1 MARRLV
7 RRDGKSAALTIQRSF
22 RGMKGRQ
29 KATDRLWDKMEEE
42 DRMRREKQ
50 AKEVQQGWRMMEA
63 AKEKRQEDDEMLLS
77 RQRVFAKSASNLN
90 LVFVERIQRWARKV
104 MAVHKLCKLT
114 ENKIDAHTK
123 HLQSDIDA
131 WRLSRKIH
139 IEFLD
144 SVRKLRELR
153 ETCQELDV
161 LGEGKLQL
169 DQLHFAFQHTFS
181 DDFMDIYDLSKVMR
195 TFRLGDEDFYN
206 YPMFCFAMEAT
217 LDKNINVSEA
227 HQKIAVYFEN
237 SPISAHDMFSMFDTD
252 GDGTIDTEEF
262 RETIEG
268 LGLGLSANAINALG
282 KRYDMNHNGNID
294 YAEMVENF
302 GNRRQYRTSFER
314 LADIVVYWQELVKHK
329 NVGRKRFLTRAK
341 SNNALLSMGHD
352 EYNSPKK
359 LLDENSEL
367 FSAEEASMVLSEQSH
382 SVGDDN
388 WMNTQAIH
396 FEQYSPKLSDAKVSI
411 LQFDEGSVGSLSG
424 NDETKVV
431 ETFVVTGTAKGL
443 EDGARME
450 LEGKLRDMDSKCHR
464 LETQVRELKHEK
476 KSITDD
482 YDSVVSENNKLK
494 LKLSR
499 LEDELQYSHDQSM
512 KEDAVMRSKTT
523 ELLTE
528 RNSSVMQLKVL
539 QQENAGLKTQLMRAQ
554 SNSSEDLVLL
564 RAENKTLTEE
574 RNNAHRNVTRQIG
587 MLDEIMKNM
596 ERLTKLKIEAEEK
609 YSAAMQNIHGLNK
622 RLEMAK
628 TSVAKA
634 EHPQPA
640 SLSTYGM
647 EMQKKLKRLASKHAD
662 LCRLSWGIVH
672 RTTVDNGSLHH
683 FEQCIKD
690 GLGDVEFASLERGRR
705 TEKGKP
711 RSPYRYQPY
720 DASNSGDDV
729 SETVR
734 FEIDSLRKNL
744 MKTIVSNRIF
754 RAEELEFLFR
764 STLEFTKLDKALV
777 QTMIGKLSQELDL
790 GS

>member
-7 RRDGKSAALTIQRSF
+7 RMDGKSAALTIQRSF

-262 RETIEG
+262 RETVERF
-268 LGLGLSANAINALG
+268 GLGLSANAINAFG

-302 GNRRQYRTSFER
+302 GNRRQYRTWQLNSPADWDAVEKVVGKEEADQMKLGER
-314 LADIVVYWQELVKHK
+314 FTGTQYMSYIWNKYDEDNSDYLDGTELKRMIDNYSNQDVSMELVDE
-329 NVGRKRFLTRAK
+329 FL
-341 SNNALLSMGHD
+341 
-352 EYNSPKK
+352 
-359 LLDENSEL
+359 
-367 FSAEEASMVLSEQSH
+367 EQI
-382 SVGDDN
+382 D
-388 WMNTQAIH
+388 
-396 FEQYSPKLSDAKVSI
+396 
-411 LQFDEGSVGSLSG
+411 
-424 NDETKVV
+424 
-431 ETFVVTGTAKGL
+431 
-443 EDGARME
+443 EDGDQRIQRNELVHFVDYGLRMSE
-450 LEGKLRDMDSKCHR
+450 KD
-464 LETQVRELKHEK
+464 REE
-476 KSITDD
+476 
-482 YDSVVSENNKLK
+482 YA
-494 LKLSR
+494 SR
-499 LEDELQYSHDQSM
+499 G
-512 KEDAVMRSKTT
+512 
-523 ELLTE
+523 
-528 RNSSVMQLKVL
+528 VL
-539 QQENAGLKTQLMRAQ
+539 Q
-554 SNSSEDLVLL
+554 
-564 RAENKTLTEE
+564 
-574 RNNAHRNVTRQIG
+574 
-587 MLDEIMKNM
+587 
-596 ERLTKLKIEAEEK
+596 
-609 YSAAMQNIHGLNK
+609 AAMIDFFSGFEKEKEEFKRGNIIH
-622 RLEMAK
+622 
-628 TSVAKA
+628 
-634 EHPQPA
+634 
-640 SLSTYGM
+640 
-647 EMQKKLKRLASKHAD
+647 
-662 LCRLSWGIVH
+662 
-672 RTTVDNGSLHH
+672 
-683 FEQCIKD
+683 
-690 GLGDVEFASLERGRR
+690 
-705 TEKGKP
+705 
-711 RSPYRYQPY
+711 
-720 DASNSGDDV
+720 
-729 SETVR
+729 
-734 FEIDSLRKNL
+734 
-744 MKTIVSNRIF
+744 
-754 RAEELEFLFR
+754 
-764 STLEFTKLDKALV
+764 
-777 QTMIGKLSQELDL
+777 
-790 GS
+790 